1 LCYSEG
7 RGNELAPPAGTLMSV
22 TTQLLDLFR
31 VDKQLRGLRSRL
43 DGAEKF
49 LGSQS
54 GQLAELNKQKTSL
67 EAQVKAL
74 RATVAN
80 EEGEAARIEARS
92 ASLREQ
98 MNNAQTAKEYA
109 VFQSELNTLKE
120 QKTGADS
127 KTLES
132 MTKAEETDKKLAEVT
147 ALHDDRAKIVATAK
161 ADRDAKAAEIK
172 DRLAE
177 LTEQRK
183 TLAAAVPPREL
194 RMLEDLIKT
203 RGDEAMAPIEVL
215 DRRAHE
221 GNCSACMMAVTVEV
235 VSSLMSGKLVSC
247 PACRCILYMEE
258 AAFAK
263 EKKTKDPSLAA
274 LQKKAKKAKAEK
286 EAADVAQEVTK

>member
-1 LCYSEG
+1 
-7 RGNELAPPAGTLMSV
+7 MSV
-22 TTQLLDLFR
+22 TTQLLDVFR

-43 DGAEKF
+43 GGAERF
-49 LGSQS
+49 LTQQS
-54 GQLAELNKQKTSL
+54 MLLADLDKTKTTL
-67 EAQVKAL
+67 EAQIRAL

-80 EEGEAARIEARS
+80 EEGEAARIEAR
-92 ASLREQ
+92 ATALREQ
-98 MNNAQTAKEYA
+98 MNNAKTAKEYA

-120 QKTGADS
+120 QKSAVDE
-127 KTLES
+127 KVLEA
-132 MTKAEETDKKLAEVT
+132 MGKAEEAEKKLADILT
-147 ALHDDRAKIVATAK
+147 SHTDRTKIVQTAK
-161 ADRDAKAAEIK
+161 TDRDTKAAEIK

-177 LTEQRK
+177 LTAQRK
-183 TLAAAVPPREL
+183 SLCEGVPAREM

-235 VSSLMSGKLVSC
+235 VSSLMSGKLVNC
-247 PACRCILYMEE
+247 PACHCILYMEE

-274 LQKKAKKAKAEK
+274 LQKKAKKEKAAKE
-286 EAADVAQEVTK
+286 EAANT